1 MSVCKYCQKEIGW
14 NKDGERSIPIN
25 PDGTRHDCRKR
36 EDVKPFVAPKITSF
50 QQAEEAMEK
59 KEAQVK
65 PVETCTSP
73 TVPDAINEPLPEEM
87 PGEVISVSIGA
98 TISLKNMGPIGEY
111 SNVKLEIVATD
122 AETARYNFRKE
133 IEETVR
139 MVQRTLKEMGGA

>member
-1 MSVCKYCQKEIGW
+1 
-14 NKDGERSIPIN
+14 
-25 PDGTRHDCRKR
+25 
-36 EDVKPFVAPKITSF
+36 
-50 QQAEEAMEK
+50 MEK